1 MHVKILDDK
10 VFENI
15 KSGEH
20 QTAGLIE
27 AAIFWPNQTPDT
39 MRAIDKSLQR
49 LKRAGRIRFD
59 KDARK
64 WCKV

>member
-1 MHVKILDDK
+1 MHAKVLDNT

-49 LKRAGRIRFD
+49 LMVARRF
-59 KDARK
+59 KP
-64 WCKV
+64 